1 MAHVARYP
9 GSGGV
14 RPTEPPSSA
23 ATEAT
28 VPVWDPLVRLFH
40 WSLVLAFA
48 VAWITGD
55 ELERLHQWAGYAI
68 MGMLVVRIAWGFVG
82 TLHARFS
89 DFIYR
94 PATVLR
100 NLGDTLLLRAKRYL
114 GHSPAGGAMVLAL
127 MMMLAITAG
136 SGIALTVN
144 GVGGEWLEELH
155 EAAANL
161 TLILVGLHLAGV
173 FVASIEHR
181 ENLVKSMITGRKR
194 W

>member
-1 MAHVARYP
+1 MAQVARYP

-14 RPTEPPSSA
+14 KPPELSGSVGTEG
-23 ATEAT
+23 T
-28 VPVWDPLVRLFH
+28 VLVWDPLVRLFH
-40 WSLVLAFA
+40 WSLVIAFA

-68 MGMLVVRIAWGFVG
+68 AGLLVVRIAWGFVG
-82 TLHARFS
+82 TRHARFS
-89 DFIYR
+89 DFVYR
-94 PATVLR
+94 PSTVLR

-127 MMMLAITAG
+127 MIMLAITVG
-136 SGIALTVN
+136 SGISMTMN
-144 GVGGEWLEELH
+144 GADGEWLEELH
-155 EAAANL
+155 EIAANL

-194 W
+194 R

>member
-14 RPTEPPSSA
+14 RPPELTGSA